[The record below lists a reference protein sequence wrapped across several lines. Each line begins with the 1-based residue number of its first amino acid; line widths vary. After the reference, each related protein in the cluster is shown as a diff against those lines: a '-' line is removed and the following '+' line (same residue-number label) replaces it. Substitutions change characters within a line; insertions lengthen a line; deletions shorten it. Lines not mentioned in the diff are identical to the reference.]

1 MYYSILNIPNSEDH
15 VPYVCNCGFNSKSK
29 EEIKEN
35 ILKYIG
41 PHIES
46 LTDYK
51 TLKES
56 SIESILS
63 LFYLEI
69 YEHEY
74 PLDKF
79 TYASD
84 TQEKKKYHTLLN
96 TIFLNGEKK

>member
-1 MYYSILNIPNSEDH
+1 MYYSILNIPNSEDQ

-79 TYASD
+79 TYAS
-84 TQEKKKYHTLLN
+84 TAQEKKRYYKLAQSY
-96 TIFLNGEKK
+96 FLK